1 MSTTPSSSQPLQL
14 DRLLDQ
20 RSLLLRV
27 ALWGALLVA
36 TIVLLPF
43 DDAISTW
50 ARGLEFPH
58 DVDQELRSVQ
68 QFGQIGSL
76 VLVVVLVW
84 MLQPPAIRRSMLDL
98 GLSILIAIAIAYFF
112 KTLVGR
118 NRPPFGSADQY
129 FGPWATDE
137 SSGLTP
143 TGRAS
148 MPSSHTAAAV
158 VLATWLWYVFP
169 RIRWLGVV
177 LSILVGVSRVRFG
190 AHWPSDVTAGALLAT
205 VVTSIV
211 VRRQLGTR
219 LLDVVWRTV
228 VDRQATP
235 CWPQVRE
242 AIRARQPHRPV
253 D

>member
-1 MSTTPSSSQPLQL
+1 MAAPPTTSAPPAL

-27 ALWGALLVA
+27 ALWGALLLA

-43 DDAISTW
+43 DDAISNWT
-50 ARGLEFPH
+50 RSLDVPH
-58 DVDQELRSVQ
+58 DVDQELRSIQ

-76 VLVVVLVW
+76 VLVAVLVW
-84 MLQPPAIRRSMLDL
+84 MLQPPVIRRSMLDL
-98 GLSILIAIAIAYFF
+98 GLSILIAIGIAYIL
-112 KTLVGR
+112 KTLIGR
-118 NRPPFGSADQY
+118 GRPAFGPSDQF
-129 FGPWATDE
+129 FGPWATE
-137 SSGLTP
+137 AQSGLTR
-143 TGRAS
+143 TGRAA

-177 LSILVGVSRVRFG
+177 LAILVGLSRVRFG

-219 LLDVVWRTV
+219 LLDVIWRTV
-228 VDRQATP
+228 VDRHATP
-235 CWPQVRE
+235 CWPQVRD

>member
-1 MSTTPSSSQPLQL
+1 
-14 DRLLDQ
+14 
-20 RSLLLRV
+20 
-27 ALWGALLVA
+27 
-36 TIVLLPF
+36 
-43 DDAISTW
+43 
-50 ARGLEFPH
+50 
-58 DVDQELRSVQ
+58 
-68 QFGQIGSL
+68 
-76 VLVVVLVW
+76 
-84 MLQPPAIRRSMLDL
+84 
-98 GLSILIAIAIAYFF
+98 
-112 KTLVGR
+112 
-118 NRPPFGSADQY
+118 
-129 FGPWATDE
+129 
-137 SSGLTP
+137 
-143 TGRAS
+143 